1 MRRKNNLFRLSYKN
15 PRSAMPDGDFYF
27 ADVWDINVRNMDV
40 CDTDACDM
48 DVCDTDVCDTD
59 VCDTSLLDVRG
70 QAHVDA
76 GAFLLGGGVEGTAPG
91 VIFLRGVGFGDLEYT
106 HVCTLEVT

>member
-1 MRRKNNLFRLSYKN
+1 MVRFLLRKKNNLFRLSYKN

-48 DVCDTDVCDTD
+48 DVG
-59 VCDTSLLDVRG
+59 DTSLLDVIG

>member
-48 DVCDTDVCDTD
+48 DVCDS
-59 VCDTSLLDVRG
+59 SLLDVIG

-76 GAFLLGGGVEGTAPG
+76 GAFLLGGGVESAAPG

>member
-1 MRRKNNLFRLSYKN
+1 MARFPLRRKNNLFRLSYKN

-40 CDTDACDM
+40 CDTDACD
-48 DVCDTDVCDTD
+48 TD
-59 VCDTSLLDVRG
+59 VCDTSLLDVIG

-76 GAFLLGGGVEGTAPG
+76 GAFLLGGGVEGTAPS
-91 VIFLRGVGFGDLEYT
+91 VIFLRGVGFSDLEYT